1 MSGPAVPESLGPLGA
16 AKWTEL
22 VSRLT
27 AHDPV
32 TLTTLEVYCASYQR
46 WREAQI
52 WLDEHGDVLE
62 VWRGSLPWF
71 ADSCR
76 LLLLSMAYLSHFIL
90 PQVRTEKVRS
100 PESGSSGL
108 PLECLP
114 QQIHVVQD

>member
-1 MSGPAVPESLGPLGA
+1 VPESLGPLGA

-62 VWRGSLPWF
+62 IVSDKGVVLKAQPAPKLDVAARAEKAMSEAMRQLRGKI
-71 ADSCR
+71 R
-76 LLLLSMAYLSHFIL
+76 L
-90 PQVRTEKVRS
+90 T
-100 PESGSSGL
+100 
-108 PLECLP
+108 
-114 QQIHVVQD
+114 